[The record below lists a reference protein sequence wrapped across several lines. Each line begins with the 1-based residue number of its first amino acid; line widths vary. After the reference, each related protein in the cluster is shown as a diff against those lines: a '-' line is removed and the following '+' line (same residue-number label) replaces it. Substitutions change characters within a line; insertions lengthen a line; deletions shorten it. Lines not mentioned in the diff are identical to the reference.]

1 MEKLLCQDP
10 ECPGGNKLSPTI
22 LHRGSGDSQEIGLPQ
37 RTPVTHPIIQ
47 NIKPSSIK
55 QIYLCKEKMSEAV
68 SPGQLVP
75 VASDPVQE
83 EEHVA
88 RAGYTVTDAGALPQ
102 QSPLPAEVSCPPEDD
117 RYNY

>member
-22 LHRGSGDSQEIGLPQ
+22 LHRGSEDSQEIGLPQ
-37 RTPVTHPIIQ
+37 RTPETHPIIQ
-47 NIKPSSIK
+47 TVSNQANTKL
-55 QIYLCKEKMSEAV
+55 YLSEEKMSEAV
-68 SPGQLVP
+68 SPGQLVT

-88 RAGYTVTDAGALPQ
+88 RAGHTVTDAGALPQ
-102 QSPLPAEVSCPPEDD
+102 ESPLPAEVSCLSKDES
-117 RYNY
+117 YNY